1 MKKFNENG
9 NFFSLF
15 QNKNINFVAQDQ
27 IGEIA
32 INFN

>member
-1 MKKFNENG
+1 MKTAT
-9 NFFSLF
+9 FFHYF
-15 QNKNINFVAQDQ
+15 RKKNINFVAQDQ

>member
-1 MKKFNENG
+1 MKTAT
-9 NFFSLF
+9 FFSLF
-15 QNKNINFVAQDQ
+15 QKKNINFVAQDQ